1 MAEASRRS
9 LLIYIKPHTGRSCMI
24 ISSRP
29 TIEAAERE
37 NRQGRVTGASDR
49 GRHRNRFS
57 EAEMDRSSS
66 ANGSSEY
73 FESLMRA
80 GQQAV
85 KQFDDALASAAG
97 VEVKPTKYEEASPFT
112 VVADLQRQYWSQV
125 MGFWKGIFFNPT
137 QPSARDRR
145 FQDEAW
151 HYSPYHDLI
160 KQSYLLASKQLTEIV
175 DQAQVDDKSKLQ
187 LRFYAR
193 QFIDAMS
200 PANFPA
206 TNPEVIRTAIRTRS
220 ASLIAGM
227 QNLIDDL
234 HKGRITRVDESAF
247 EVGRNLAVT
256 PGSVVFENELIQLI
270 QYTPQTAEV
279 EKTPLVIVP
288 PCINKYYLL
297 DLGAGNSFVEYAVER
312 GFQVFLISW
321 RSAVPDIQ
329 GLTWDDYL
337 QLGPLK
343 AIDVVRDIAHVDKVH
358 ALGFCVGGT
367 ILSCA
372 AGVLAAR
379 GEDKLAT
386 ITLLTTMI
394 DFEDTGEIG
403 LLIDQNSIALR
414 EATIGSGGILP
425 GKELAFTFGTL
436 RANDLIW
443 RYVVNSYLK
452 GESRDAFDL
461 LYWDSD
467 SVSLPGP
474 MYCWYTRNTY
484 LDNKIKD
491 AGATTQCG
499 ERIDLS
505 KVKVPIFILASRED
519 HIVPWQSAF
528 RSKDIMG
535 KEPRFV
541 LAASGHVAGVINPP
555 ARKKRSYWVN
565 DDLNC
570 EAKNWLDKAEERSGS
585 WWPDWDLWIKHH
597 SSGTV
602 PAPSQPGNDVFHVM
616 EPAPGR
622 YVKQKSN

>member
-1 MAEASRRS
+1 
-9 LLIYIKPHTGRSCMI
+9 
-24 ISSRP
+24 
-29 TIEAAERE
+29 
-37 NRQGRVTGASDR
+37 
-49 GRHRNRFS
+49 
-57 EAEMDRSSS
+57 MDRPSSET
-66 ANGSSEY
+66 GMSEY
-73 FESLMRA
+73 FESLMSA
-80 GQQAV
+80 GQQAA
-85 KQFDDALASAAG
+85 KQFDDALASAMG
-97 VEVKPTKYEEASPFT
+97 IGTGPGKGGDISPMAFA
-112 VVADLQRQYWSQV
+112 ADLQRQYWSQLL
-125 MGFWKGIFFNPT
+125 GFWKGSFLKSSAAGT
-137 QPSARDRR
+137 QLPRDRR

-151 HYSPYHDLI
+151 QHSPYYDLI
-160 KQSYLLASKQLTEIV
+160 KHSYLMASRQLAEIV
-175 DQAQVDDKSKLQ
+175 DQAHVDDKSKLQ

-220 ASLIAGM
+220 ASLISGM
-227 QNLIDDL
+227 QNLIEDL

-247 EVGRNLAVT
+247 EVGRNLAAT

-270 QYTPQTAEV
+270 EYTPQTAEV

-312 GFQVFLISW
+312 GFQTFLISW
-321 RSAVPDIQ
+321 RSAVPEIQ
-329 GLTWDDYL
+329 RLSWDDYL
-337 QLGPLK
+337 ELGPLK
-343 AIDVVRDIAHVDKVH
+343 AIDVARDIAKVDKAH

-372 AGVLAAR
+372 AGVLAAK

-386 ITLLTTMI
+386 ITLLTTML

-403 LLIDQNSIALR
+403 LLIDQTSIALR
-414 EATIGSGGILP
+414 EATIGSSGILP

-443 RYVVNSYLK
+443 RYVVDSYLK
-452 GESRDAFDL
+452 GEARDAFDL

-474 MYCWYTRNTY
+474 MYCWYARNTY
-484 LDNKIKD
+484 LENKIKD
-491 AGATTQCG
+491 RGATTQCG
-499 ERIDLS
+499 QRIDLS
-505 KVKVPIFILASRED
+505 KVKVPIYILASRED

-535 KEPRFV
+535 QEPRFV
-541 LAASGHVAGVINPP
+541 LAASGHIAGVINPP
-555 ARKKRSYWVN
+555 ARNKRSHWLN
-565 DDLNC
+565 DNLDR
-570 EAKNWLDKAEERSGS
+570 EAKDWLDGAEEKPGS
-585 WWPDWDLWIKHH
+585 WWPDWDRWMKRH

-602 PAPSQPGNDVFHVM
+602 PAPSQPGNASYQM
-616 EPAPGR
+616 IEPAPGR